1 MNDSFPCYLVRK
13 QDDQVSAAIENIS
26 VGDLPPGDVVIRVAY
41 SSLNYKDALAATGHP
56 GVVSKF
62 PHVPGIDAAG
72 SVVSSTSDRF
82 AEGDEV
88 LVTGYDLG
96 AGHWGGYAAQVR
108 VPADWVVPLP
118 AGLTLKESMIYGTAG
133 FTAAQSVEAILA
145 HNIDPARGEM
155 VVTGATGGVGSF
167 AVALLAKLGY
177 QVVAATGKP
186 AAHDYLHSLGASRVV
201 SREEVNDTSDRPV
214 LKGKWSSAVDTVGG
228 NTLSTIIRSTAYR
241 GCVAMC
247 GMVGGAELPL
257 TVYPFILRGV
267 SLIGID
273 SAKCPMDNRLKIWSK
288 LADEWK
294 LDVLDKLAETIDLAG
309 LDERVQAILAGKI
322 TGRVLVRPSAE

>member
-1 MNDSFPCYLVRK
+1 MHDSFPCYLVRK
-13 QDDQVSAAIENIS
+13 QDGQVSAAIENIS
-26 VGDLPPGDVVIRVAY
+26 ADDLPPGDVLIRVAY
-41 SSLNYKDALAATGHP
+41 SSLNYKDAMAATGNP
-56 GVVSKF
+56 GVVGQF

-72 SVVSSTSDRF
+72 SVVSSTSDQF

-88 LVTGYDLG
+88 LVTGYELG
-96 AGHWGGYAAQVR
+96 SGHWGGYAAHVR

-145 HNIDPARGEM
+145 HKIDPARGEV

-167 AVALLAKLGY
+167 AVALLAKVGY
-177 QVVAATGKP
+177 QVVAVTGKP
-186 AAHDYLHSLGASRVV
+186 TAHDYLLSLGASRVV
-201 SREEVNDTSDRPV
+201 SREEVEDASDRPL
-214 LKGKWSSAVDTVGG
+214 LKTKWSSAVDTVGG
-228 NTLSTIIRSTAYR
+228 NTLSTIVRSTAHR
-241 GCVAMC
+241 GCVAAC
-247 GMVGGAELPL
+247 GLVAGIDLPL

-273 SAKCPMDNRLKIWSK
+273 SAKCPMESRSPIWSK
-288 LADEWK
+288 LAGEWK
-294 LDVLDKLAETIDLAG
+294 LDGLDAMAETIDLTG

-322 TGRVLVRPSAE
+322 TGRVLVRPSAV